1 MERITN
7 EGLQEQVAH
16 INMLMNN
23 EEKTPYNPRN
33 DVGFY
38 ILSHAYGG
46 VELQRVVNAGGGV
59 NCVSRGGHVSKR
71 QLHDWMGAFIC
82 GIHQAH
88 IQAAKANQ

>member
-7 EGLQEQVAH
+7 EGLREQVAH

-23 EEKTPYNPRN
+23 EEKNPHTFA

-38 ILSHAYGG
+38 TLSHAYGG

>member
-1 MERITN
+1 MKRITN
-7 EGLQEQVAH
+7 QILESEVAH
-16 INMLMNN
+16 LNMLMNN
-23 EEKTPYNPRN
+23 EEKSPYSPHN

-38 ILSHAYGG
+38 TLSHAYGG

-71 QLHDWMGAFIC
+71 QLHDWIGAFIC
-82 GIHQAH
+82 GIQQAH